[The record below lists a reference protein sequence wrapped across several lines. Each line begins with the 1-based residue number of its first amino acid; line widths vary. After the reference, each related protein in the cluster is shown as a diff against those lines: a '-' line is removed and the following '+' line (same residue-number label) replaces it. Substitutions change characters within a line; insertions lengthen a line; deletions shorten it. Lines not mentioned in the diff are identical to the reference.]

1 MNNFD
6 LKKFLVEN
14 KLTKVSNEKITVKEE
29 IDDLFLD
36 AVFDTLNDR
45 MRLGEITRGV
55 FKTAKKYLDEHE
67 IEISL
72 KNENEPEDVADEII
86 ATVETESKNSL
97 KNEMKNN
104 FDLKKFLVENKLT
117 TNSKAVKEGVA
128 LPNNPGDPIYVVD
141 EKEVNFDSI
150 ELGQFINSNDIA
162 VYVIESA
169 MFIDGTTLDPE
180 QLTDLEG
187 QYFEEEDED
196 KRIVPAD
203 LVREYDMEK
212 TGESIQYEFR
222 TEEGSRVK
230 IGADKLPGYINS
242 LLDKAGNKGV
252 TLTFISKIGLVPDYK
267 ITNRTDDMGRPMN
280 Q

>member
-14 KLTKVSNEKITVKEE
+14 KLT
-29 IDDLFLD
+29 
-36 AVFDTLNDR
+36 A
-45 MRLGEITRGV
+45 
-55 FKTAKKYLDEHE
+55 
-67 IEISL
+67 
-72 KNENEPEDVADEII
+72 
-86 ATVETESKNSL
+86 
-97 KNEMKNN
+97 
-104 FDLKKFLVENKLT
+104 
-117 TNSKAVKEGVA
+117 NSKAVKEGAA
-128 LPNNPGDPIYVVD
+128 LPNKPGDPIYVVD
-141 EKEVNFDSI
+141 EKEVN
-150 ELGQFINSNDIA
+150 
-162 VYVIESA
+162 
-169 MFIDGTTLDPE
+169 
-180 QLTDLEG
+180 
-187 QYFEEEDED
+187 ED

-230 IGADKLPGYINS
+230 IGADNLPGYINS

-267 ITNRTDDMGRPMN
+267 ITNRTDDMGRPLN

>member
-14 KLTKVSNEKITVKEE
+14 KLT
-29 IDDLFLD
+29 
-36 AVFDTLNDR
+36 A
-45 MRLGEITRGV
+45 
-55 FKTAKKYLDEHE
+55 
-67 IEISL
+67 
-72 KNENEPEDVADEII
+72 
-86 ATVETESKNSL
+86 
-97 KNEMKNN
+97 
-104 FDLKKFLVENKLT
+104 
-117 TNSKAVKEGVA
+117 NSKSVKEGAA
-128 LPNNPGDPIYVVD
+128 LPNKPGDPIYVVD
-141 EKEVNFDSI
+141 EKEVN
-150 ELGQFINSNDIA
+150 
-162 VYVIESA
+162 
-169 MFIDGTTLDPE
+169 
-180 QLTDLEG
+180 
-187 QYFEEEDED
+187 ED

-230 IGADKLPGYINS
+230 IGADNLPGYINS

-267 ITNRTDDMGRPMN
+267 ITNRTDDMGRPLN